1 MIGDSSLS
9 AEECAERGGR
19 KTGGES
25 GWMMHAWVVPGCKSP
40 WGVFSGATPMLDNV
54 LQSNSGTDGG
64 GCAGSGVRDRYDLS
78 PGSPPFVDE
87 DGNLVEGGTE
97 AASGD

>member
-1 MIGDSSLS
+1 MIGDTSLS

-40 WGVFSGATPMLDNV
+40 WGVFSAATPLLDSA
-54 LQSNSGTDGG
+54 LRETSGADGG
-64 GCAGSGVRDRYDLS
+64 ARAGVRCATATGSTTAETSSADR
-78 PGSPPFVDE
+78 PF
-87 DGNLVEGGTE
+87 GWM
-97 AASGD
+97 